1 VSYGTEVQLLHF
13 ESKMFANGKIIASEA
28 EKSAYK
34 FELSDQFSGGMVF
47 RFLPKF
53 KLRSLG

>member
-1 VSYGTEVQLLHF
+1 
-13 ESKMFANGKIIASEA
+13 MFLNGKILASEA

-34 FELSDQFSGGMVF
+34 FELSDQFSGGMIF

-53 KLRSLG
+53 KLRSLGYFWICNFLREAI